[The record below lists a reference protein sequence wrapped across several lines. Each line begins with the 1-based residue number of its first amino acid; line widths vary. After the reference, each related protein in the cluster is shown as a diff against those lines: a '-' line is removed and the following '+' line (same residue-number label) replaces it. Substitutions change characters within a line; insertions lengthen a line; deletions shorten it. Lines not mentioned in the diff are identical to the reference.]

1 MVTEILQRTPYWTAV
16 RCRVLFWHEGP
27 RWMMLDAVLSD
38 TQPDCFEWDLR
49 GGSPIAL
56 GLAVPS
62 QPWLTTARSVIGRW
76 AEAGDEIEIRRTRAW
91 ETASQVLLCGP
102 GASLLVSLAD

>member
-16 RCRVLFWHEGP
+16 RCRVLFWQEGDGGIV
-27 RWMMLDAVLSD
+27 LDAVLSA
-38 TQPDCFEWDLR
+38 TQPDCYDWDLR

-56 GLAVPS
+56 TVAVPS
-62 QPWLTTARSVIGRW
+62 QPLVATARSVIGRW
-76 AEAGDEIEIRRTRAW
+76 AETGDEIEIRRTRAW

-102 GASLLVSLAD
+102 GASLLVSLAG